1 MDTNQTTTIITS
13 SINKTRFMET
23 ITINKWV
30 KIDFIKII
38 IIIITRTSTI
48 TIITI
53 MVTINSKTTIINNT
67 TTTTTTTIIKIIME
81 INKNKENSILKNN
94 FSLQI
99 QIQNKRKIE
108 QKNQLNQEINLK
120 LKN

>member
-53 MVTINSKTTIINNT
+53 MVTINSKTTITNN
-67 TTTTTTTIIKIIME
+67 TTTTIIKIIME